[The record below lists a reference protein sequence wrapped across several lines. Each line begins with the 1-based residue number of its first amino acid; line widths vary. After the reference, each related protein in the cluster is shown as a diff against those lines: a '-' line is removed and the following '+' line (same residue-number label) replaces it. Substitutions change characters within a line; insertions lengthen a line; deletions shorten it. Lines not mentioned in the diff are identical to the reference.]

1 MEITAA
7 LVKQLRDATGVGMMD
22 CKKALAETNGDME
35 AAVDWLRTRG
45 LAKAAKKAGRV
56 AAEGLV
62 GIASAGNKA
71 AIVEVN
77 SETDFV
83 ARNDQ
88 FQNIVG
94 NVAKLALDSD
104 GDVARLGEMP
114 YPGSGR
120 SVLGEL
126 TDAIAKIGENM
137 NLRRAAVVEVS
148 DGVVGSYVH
157 NAVKPGM
164 GRMGILVG
172 LQSSGD
178 KDVLTGLG
186 KQLAMHIANTNPL
199 SVSPDDIDQQVVA
212 RERAIYAE
220 QARESGKPAEIVAK
234 MVEGRV
240 RKFYEEVTL
249 LAQTFVI
256 DGESKV
262 ADVIKKAEKSAGAP
276 IELTT
281 FVRYALGEG
290 IEKQETDFAAEVA
303 ATAGIKTNEPTDEKV

>member
-1 MEITAA
+1 MAVTAQQ
-7 LVKQLRDATGVGMMD
+7 VKELREATGVGMMD

-35 AAVDWLRTRG
+35 AAIDWLRTRG

-62 GIASAGNKA
+62 GILVEGNRG

-83 ARNDQ
+83 ARNEQ
-88 FQNIVG
+88 FQGIVG
-94 NVAKLALDSD
+94 NIARLALEAG
-104 GDVARLGEMP
+104 GDLHVLSEMP

-120 SVLGEL
+120 SVSAEL

-137 NLRRAAVVEVS
+137 NLRRSTLVAVK

-157 NAVKPGM
+157 NAVKPGL
-164 GRMGILVG
+164 GKLGILVG
-172 LQSSGD
+172 LESSGD
-178 KDVLTGLG
+178 KAVLAALG

-199 SVSPDDIDQQVVA
+199 SVSPEDIDPEVVA
-212 RERAIYAE
+212 RERAIFAE
-220 QARESGKPAEIVAK
+220 QARETGKPAEIIEK
-234 MVEGRV
+234 MVDGRV

-262 ADVIKKAEKSAGAP
+262 ADVVKRAEKDAGAP
-276 IELTT
+276 IKVTG

-290 IEKQETDFAAEVA
+290 IAREETDFAAEVA
-303 ATAGIKTNEPTDEKV
+303 ATAGTN

>member
-1 MEITAA
+1 MAVTAQQ
-7 LVKQLRDATGVGMMD
+7 VKELREATGVGMMD

-35 AAVDWLRTRG
+35 AAIDWLRTRG

-62 GIASAGNKA
+62 GIVVDGARG

-83 ARNDQ
+83 ARNEQ
-88 FQNIVG
+88 FQSIVG
-94 NVAKLALDSD
+94 NVAKLALEAG
-104 GDVARLGEMP
+104 GDLHVLSEMP

-120 SVLGEL
+120 SVSAEL

-137 NLRRAAVVEVS
+137 NLRRSALVTVKE
-148 DGVVGSYVH
+148 GVVGTYVH
-157 NAVKPGM
+157 NAVKPGL
-164 GRMGILVG
+164 GKLGILVG
-172 LQSSGD
+172 LQSTGD
-178 KDVLTGLG
+178 KAVLATLG

-199 SVSPDDIDQQVVA
+199 SVSPDDIDPEVVS
-212 RERAIYAE
+212 RERAIFTE
-220 QARESGKPAEIVAK
+220 QARESGKPAEIVEK
-234 MVEGRV
+234 MVDGRV

-262 ADVIKKAEKSAGAP
+262 ADVVKRAEKEAGAP
-276 IELTT
+276 ITVT
-281 FVRYALGEG
+281 GFVRYALGEG
-290 IEKQETDFAAEVA
+290 IAREEADFAAEVA
-303 ATAGIKTNEPTDEKV
+303 ATAGAN

>member
-1 MEITAA
+1 MEISAGM
-7 LVKQLRDATGVGMMD
+7 VKALRDATGVGMMD
-22 CKKALAETNGDME
+22 CKKALAETNGEME

-45 LAKAAKKAGRV
+45 LAKAAKKAGRI

-62 GIASAGNKA
+62 GISSTGTKA

-88 FQNIVG
+88 FQSIVG

-120 SVLGEL
+120 SVSGEL
-126 TDAIAKIGENM
+126 TDAISKIGENM
-137 NLRRAAVVEVS
+137 NLRRAAIVEVS

-164 GRMGILVG
+164 GKMGILVG
-172 LQSSGD
+172 LQSTGD
-178 KDVLTGLG
+178 KDVLAGLG

-199 SVSPDDIDQQVVA
+199 SVSPDDIDQAVVA
-212 RERAIYAE
+212 KERAIFTE
-220 QARESGKPAEIVAK
+220 QAKESGKPAEIVAK

-249 LAQTFVI
+249 LAQVFVI
-256 DGESKV
+256 DGETKV
-262 ADVIKKAEKSAGAP
+262 GDVIKKAEKDAGAP
-276 IELTT
+276 IKVTK

-303 ATAGIKTNEPTDEKV
+303 ATAGVPVSPP